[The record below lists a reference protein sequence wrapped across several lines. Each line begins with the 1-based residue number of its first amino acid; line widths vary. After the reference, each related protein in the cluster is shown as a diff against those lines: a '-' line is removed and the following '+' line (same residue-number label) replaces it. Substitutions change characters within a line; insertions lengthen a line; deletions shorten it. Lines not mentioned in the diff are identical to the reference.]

1 MPAPSELLRAVEA
14 RILAHEL
21 RRREAVG
28 AAVPARLDGPPI
40 TVLTARAFPRPLL
53 ERRLRFLRTVGW
65 IGGDIGP
72 CIPFESPAL
81 PAPAGVADHVA
92 VIAFAPRVGTDA
104 PALASLA
111 AAVGAPVVTPSPGLA
126 VAVDDGSWD
135 AHLDAAADAH
145 DPAWRHRAG
154 RAPDWAGLEAVTVQL
169 DAAFG
174 RRRARS
180 AWPALREAAR
190 WSGEVKRRIVG

>member
-21 RRREAVG
+21 RRRAAV
-28 AAVPARLDGPPI
+28 AATVPARHDGPPL
-40 TVLTARAFPRPLL
+40 TVLAARAFPRPLL
-53 ERRLRFLRTVGW
+53 ERRLRFLRAVGW
-65 IGGDIGP
+65 IDGDLGP
-72 CIPFESPAL
+72 CVPFEAPAL

-92 VIAFAPRVGTDA
+92 VIGLAPRVETDD
-104 PALASLA
+104 PALAALA
-111 AAVGAPVVTPSPGLA
+111 HAVGAPVAASAPAAP
-126 VAVDDGSWD
+126 VDDGSWD
-135 AHLDAAADAH
+135 AYLDALADAH
-145 DPAWRHRAG
+145 DPSWRHRAG
-154 RAPDWAGLEAVTVQL
+154 RGPDWAGLEAVTVQL